1 MRLKTH
7 HKLPIIIFTLLLLLV
22 GLLMFIR
29 QKLPRDNIAKLE
41 RVEVVATPTPSIF
54 TTYTPKTVAKS
65 KRYDIYLIGDSMMN
79 AFGPRGGRFNEALS
93 QAHPDEFFEIVNYG
107 QAGQNIEML
116 PERLNQEVQADYDL
130 LLQPIIEGDP
140 ELIIIE
146 SYGYNPLS
154 HLGLTPGL
162 QKQTEILRQVMTTLT
177 RKFPNT
183 AIMFMAT
190 IAPDKNTYG
199 MKVTQS
205 DAAGRAQQAEERM
218 EYIRN
223 HIKFAQEHNI
233 PVINAFDESLD
244 AQGNGNP
251 RYINPDDNIHPSDEG
266 LLFMADLMK
275 KRIEE
280 EKIFPLEITL

>member
-1 MRLKTH
+1 MPEKATTNYQNLA
-7 HKLPIIIFTLLLLLV
+7 P
-22 GLLMFIR
+22 
-29 QKLPRDNIAKLE
+29 
-41 RVEVVATPTPSIF
+41 VATPTPYVFSS
-54 TTYTPKTVAKS
+54 YTPKTVS
-65 KRYDIYLIGDSMMN
+65 KNERYDIYLIGDSMMH

-93 QAHPDEFFEIVNYG
+93 GAYPDEFFEIVNYG
-107 QAGQNIEML
+107 QAAQNIEML
-116 PERLNQEVQADYDL
+116 PERLNQEVQADHDL
-130 LLQPIIEGDP
+130 LLQPIINGDP

-154 HLGLTPGL
+154 HLGTESGL
-162 QKQTEILRQVMTTLT
+162 KKQTEILKQVMTTLT
-177 RKFPNT
+177 QKFPKT

-205 DAAGRAQQAEERM
+205 DAAGRAQQAEERA

-223 HIKFAQEHNI
+223 HIKYAQEHNI
-233 PVINAFDESLD
+233 PLINAFEASLD

-266 LLFMADLMK
+266 LIFMADVMR

-280 EKIFPLEITL
+280 EKIFPL